1 MDKEAFNADEV
12 FEKQVKACTEFF
24 RENIPKDVARP
35 IPEDKKPNSVKR
47 FTGTVYDI
55 TEFDAED
62 VVALLSEIVN
72 DKKQFTTN
80 KTFYLLL
87 QNSHGTKPEDEIE
100 ELFRLKA
107 SPTPDQPG
115 NAIVFLRPR
124 GKQKFTQGARK
135 YDQLHGALKAHYED
149 NTKLFAQHLKKIFQN
164 NSVINGDFPQATVE
178 AYMILLF
185 EIARRLATVTKP
197 SKKKKEFDVLP
208 IGSAIARSVEL
219 LEKKKCTF
227 DDVFLPKEKLHC
239 FTGQPKERRTA
250 IDCINKVTSDIMK
263 ENDEMLGTGTEYH
276 RKELEDMFRSNK
288 KAPHEKFNS
297 MTLQE
302 KEYSPMKSSIDT
314 EKVSFEDYS
323 DSEKTPSNPQ

>member
-1 MDKEAFNADEV
+1 MPLEAFNADEV
-12 FEKQVKACTEFF
+12 FKKQVEACTEFF
-24 RENIPKDVARP
+24 RENLPKDVAQP
-35 IPEDKKPNSVKR
+35 IPEDKKPNSVKK

-55 TEFDAED
+55 TKFDAEN
-62 VVALLSEIVN
+62 VVALLSKIVN
-72 DKKQFTTN
+72 DKEQFTSN

-107 SPTPDQPG
+107 RPTKDQPA

-135 YDQLHGALKAHYED
+135 YDELNGALKAHYED
-149 NTKLFAQHLKKIFQN
+149 DTKLFAQHLKKIFQN

-197 SKKKKEFDVLP
+197 SEKKEEFDVLP
-208 IGSAIARSVEL
+208 IGSVIARSVEL
-219 LEKKKCTF
+219 LEKKECKF
-227 DDVFLPKEKLHC
+227 EDVFLPKKKFHC
-239 FTGQPKERRTA
+239 FTGKAKERRTA
-250 IDCINKVTSDIMK
+250 IDCINKATSDIAK
-263 ENDEMLGTGTEYH
+263 KNEMLGTGIEYH
-276 RKELEDMFRSNK
+276 RKELEEMFRSNTK
-288 KAPHEKFNS
+288 VPHEKLNNL
-297 MTLQE
+297 TLQK
-302 KEYSPMKSSIDT
+302 KEYPPMKSSIDT

-323 DSEKTPSNPQ
+323 DSKKTPSNPQ

>member
-1 MDKEAFNADEV
+1 MAKEAFNADEV

-24 RENIPKDVARP
+24 RENLPKDVAQP
-35 IPEDKKPNSVKR
+35 IPEDKKPKSVKK

-87 QNSHGTKPEDEIE
+87 QNSHGTKPEDEIK

-107 SPTPDQPG
+107 RPTKDQPG

-124 GKQKFTQGARK
+124 GKQKFTKGARK
-135 YDQLHGALKAHYED
+135 YDELNGALEAHYGD
-149 NTKLFAQHLKKIFQN
+149 NTELFAQDIKEIFQN

-178 AYMILLF
+178 AYIFLLF
-185 EIARRLATVTKP
+185 EIARRLVTVTKP
-197 SKKKKEFDVLP
+197 SAKKEEFDVLP

-219 LEKKKCTF
+219 LEKKACKF
-227 DDVFLPKEKLHC
+227 KDVFLPKEKFHC
-239 FTGQPKERRTA
+239 FTGQPQDRRTA
-250 IDCINKVTSDIMK
+250 IDRINNAISDIAQK
-263 ENDEMLGTGTEYH
+263 NEEMLGTGSENH
-276 RKELEDMFRSNK
+276 CKELEEMFRSNT
-288 KAPHEKFNS
+288 KAPHEKLNNL
-297 MTLQE
+297 TLQD
-302 KEYSPMKSSIDT
+302 KEYRPMKSSIDT

-323 DSEKTPSNPQ
+323 DSKKTPSNP